1 MADVLIAGGGIA
13 GSALAIMLGRL
24 GFSVELFE
32 RDHFPKEKP
41 CGEGLMPAGV
51 AVLERLGLTEAVG
64 GAPFNGVRYHF
75 GNRTAEGCFPRAA
88 ALPVVGRGQR
98 RRHLDA
104 VLFQTAA
111 ATPGVKAYTD
121 TRVDASLSK
130 DGRVVGLK
138 VEGEPRN
145 AALVVAAD
153 GVHSR
158 IRHQLGLDQPPRR
171 RRFGVRAHFRL
182 APEREQPPWVDVFVS
197 RGHELY
203 VTPLPEGE
211 ILVAALVDGAALG
224 QPIERAFERW
234 WRAQPALAARLEGAE
249 QVSALMGTS
258 PLAGRARA
266 GVAPGVVLLG
276 DAAGFLDPITGG
288 GMAQALMTAELL
300 ATYVSRGLD
309 TADRW
314 IWAFERDRRALLWDY
329 ERLTQVMLWLADHP
343 QRAQTVFSVLR
354 IAPFVF
360 SHLIG
365 VAGGIRKLSAMERY
379 PSGKGPT

>member
-1 MADVLIAGGGIA
+1 MVDVLIAGGGIA
-13 GSALAIMLGRL
+13 GSALAIMLGRW

-51 AVLERLGLTEAVG
+51 AVLERWGLAEAVG

-111 ATPGVKAYTD
+111 ATPGVKAYAS
-121 TRVDASLSK
+121 TRVGVPLSK
-130 DGRVVGLK
+130 DGRVVGLE
-138 VEGEPRN
+138 VEGQPRN

-158 IRHQLGLDQPPRR
+158 IRHQLGLNQPPRR
-171 RRFGVRAHFRL
+171 RRFGIRAHFRL

-224 QPIERAFERW
+224 QPVERAFERW

-300 ATYVSRGLD
+300 ARYVSRGLD

-329 ERLTQVMLWLADHP
+329 ELLTKIVLWLADHP
-343 QRAQTVFSVLR
+343 SRAEKLLSVLR
-354 IAPFVF
+354 IVPSVF

-365 VAGGIRKLSAMERY
+365 VAGGVRKLLAIERY